1 MPTHTANWED
11 EENNRLIELSV
22 EYRLA
27 DDRIEIEN
35 VTPTSILF
43 IDAASLQPRRRL
55 GVHTDKGREMLR
67 RQHAQRIGHG
77 LLREQIESSL
87 LANAR

>member
-1 MPTHTANWED
+1 MPTHTAKWED

-22 EYRLA
+22 EYQLD

-43 IDAASLQPRRRL
+43 IDAATLTPQRRI
-55 GVHTDKGREMLR
+55 GVWTDKGRALLR
-67 RQHAQRIGHG
+67 RRHAERVGHDA
-77 LLREQIESSL
+77 LREQIETSL
-87 LANAR
+87 VAAAR